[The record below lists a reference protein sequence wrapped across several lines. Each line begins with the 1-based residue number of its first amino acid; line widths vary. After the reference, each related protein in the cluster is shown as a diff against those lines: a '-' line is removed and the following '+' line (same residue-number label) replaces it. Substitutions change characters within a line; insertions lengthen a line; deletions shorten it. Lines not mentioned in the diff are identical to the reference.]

1 MSIPKDKIDKAI
13 LDGKIIDK
21 TTASVFVMNEELK
34 QEIDNKISDIKG
46 KIDEA
51 VKHIKESEINLPKV
65 LESIKGN
72 KGDKGEPGD
81 KGDKGEPGL
90 KGEKGDKGEPGLKG
104 EKGNVGEQGIKGE
117 SGQDGLNGFNGKD
130 GSPDTRLQIVEK
142 INTGKIKDLKI
153 NIEQID
159 GLNKLVTT
167 DNLNQAISIL
177 DQRTQ
182 FLINKQTGSGSGDLT
197 KASVVLASIYAPE
210 IPSGY
215 LTTISASSTY
225 VPYTGATTGVD
236 LNAQHLININHLG
249 VGTGTTEPDIVA
261 RFIGDNGTFS
271 RFSMRGYSDN
281 SGSSAI
287 RVSKF
292 RGTIALPAVPQS
304 GDSLGMFQFAGYS
317 GLTADGISGAYIE
330 AKTTEVWTTTKNGTS
345 LYFYVTATGTA
356 GPALALTINQDKTA
370 AFTSSVTGTQLISN
384 IATGTAPLVVTSTT
398 PVANLSIGG
407 SAATLATPRAI
418 YGNNFNGSADLT
430 QVIASTYGG
439 TGNGFTKFSGP
450 ATAEKTFTLPNASD
464 TIGCLGTA
472 GLWTANQTFAQAALL
487 INNPAAT
494 FAYTFQSAAI
504 AAARTITLPLL
515 TGNDVMVTADFAQ
528 TLTNKRNVPR
538 VLSATSYT
546 TDTGT
551 SLNCDTLDKFII
563 TAQAGAL
570 KFNNPTGTPTSEQEL
585 TIKITDNGTARALT
599 YDTQFV
605 ARGCPLPA
613 TTVLSKVLRIKFIW
627 SAATSTWDCV
637 SAAYEI

>member
-1 MSIPKDKIDKAI
+1 MNAETANTIAI
-13 LDGKIIDK
+13 FGATKNIISAD
-21 TTASVFVMNEELK
+21 TVTYPSLTEL
-34 QEIDNKISDIKG
+34 SYVKG
-46 KIDEA
+46 VTSAIQTQ
-51 VKHIKESEINLPKV
+51 L
-65 LESIKGN
+65 GN
-72 KGDKGEPGD
+72 KLAT
-81 KGDKGEPGL
+81 GL
-90 KGEKGDKGEPGLKG
+90 AVL
-104 EKGNVGEQGIKGE
+104 
-117 SGQDGLNGFNGKD
+117 
-130 GSPDTRLQIVEK
+130 
-142 INTGKIKDLKI
+142 
-153 NIEQID
+153 
-159 GLNKLVTT
+159 
-167 DNLNQAISIL
+167 L
-177 DQRTQ
+177 DQTVGQ
-182 FLINKQTGSGSGDLT
+182 TIGATGSRLT
-197 KASVVLASIYAPE
+197 KLWATDITCTNAIVASI
-210 IPSGY
+210 
-215 LTTISASSTY
+215 T
-225 VPYTGATTGVD
+225 
-236 LNAQHLININHLG
+236 
-249 VGTGTTEPDIVA
+249 
-261 RFIGDNGTFS
+261 
-271 RFSMRGYSDN
+271 
-281 SGSSAI
+281 
-287 RVSKF
+287 
-292 RGTIALPAVPQS
+292 
-304 GDSLGMFQFAGYS
+304 
-317 GLTADGISGAYIE
+317 
-330 AKTTEVWTTTKNGTS
+330 
-345 LYFYVTATGTA
+345 
-356 GPALALTINQDKTA
+356 
-370 AFTSSVTGTQLISN
+370 
-384 IATGTAPLVVTSTT
+384 
-398 PVANLSIGG
+398 G
-407 SAATLATPRAI
+407 SAPTLTTPRAI